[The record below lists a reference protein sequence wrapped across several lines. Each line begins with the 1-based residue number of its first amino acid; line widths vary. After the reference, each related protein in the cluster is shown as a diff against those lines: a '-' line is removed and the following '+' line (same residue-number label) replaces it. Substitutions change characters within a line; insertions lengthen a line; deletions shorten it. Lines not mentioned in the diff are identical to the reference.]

1 MMTQRKNLIAVKG
14 LSEQKVEKIIAA
26 CKKATGTTIGAFKTG
41 KLPLQP
47 ELAARPLLAVVLF
60 ATYSHRSL
68 PHIST
73 QPPK

>member
-1 MMTQRKNLIAVKG
+1 MVTQRKNLLAVRG
-14 LSEQKVEKIIAA
+14 LSEQKVDKIIAV
-26 CKKATGTTIGAFKTG
+26 CERATNTTIGAFKTG